1 MRQRSIWLKV
11 LLING
16 REKIGIKNL
25 KAPKVFI
32 DYSQT
37 IDDVYQILKDY
48 KSKKKRNELIVF
60 GNIVEDTEANKKLN
74 PIVTQLFIWV
84 HITILFQIA

>member
-1 MRQRSIWLKV
+1 MRQRSIWIKV

-16 REKIGIKNL
+16 KEKIGIKNL
-25 KAPKVFI
+25 KAQKVFI

-60 GNIVEDTEANKKLN
+60 GNIVGATEANKKLN
-74 PIVTQLFIWV
+74 PIVTQLFIRI